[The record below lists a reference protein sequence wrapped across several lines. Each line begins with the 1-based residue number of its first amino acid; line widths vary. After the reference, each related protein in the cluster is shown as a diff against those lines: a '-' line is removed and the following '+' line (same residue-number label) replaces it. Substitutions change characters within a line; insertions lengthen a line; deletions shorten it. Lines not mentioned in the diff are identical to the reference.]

1 MGATGQKTLHAKPP
15 PCALVFWVLV
25 RKRGER
31 WGKKH
36 RADPSKCQDGRTC
49 SVRSVCFSP
58 RSALHL
64 SFPTGL
70 RGDYKARQG
79 CVWEGGWAVVTN
91 VGKQTQVFRRSFQG
105 WGLRYKGL
113 LMAPGTLLPA
123 GPLSS
128 LKQPITL
135 KGPSL
140 SHQHYGPTP
149 GPPAAFLVPSALPP
163 HTCTDEETEA
173 AKGYRDISNGYA
185 SVFSR
190 FGLSAP
196 SGPADLSLTHS
207 FAFPLFSHLF
217 TISPLRSCA
226 PPAP

>member
-1 MGATGQKTLHAKPP
+1 MPGRQNLQRSFGLLLSSLCPP
-15 PCALVFWVLV
+15 SLI
-25 RKRGER
+25 
-31 WGKKH
+31 
-36 RADPSKCQDGRTC
+36 S
-49 SVRSVCFSP
+49 
-58 RSALHL
+58 
-64 SFPTGL
+64 TGL

-79 CVWEGGWAVVTN
+79 CIWEGGWAVVTN
-91 VGKQTQVFRRSFQG
+91 VGKQTRVFRRSFQG